1 MEQIMTI
8 CRNNSLDQ
16 LEEILALTERIIS
29 VSITP
34 QVERQRFSNQ
44 EKSHLHAEQNF
55 SSPKINYYF
64 RRNTFFF
71 TKWTKK

>member
-44 EKSHLHAEQNF
+44 EKSHLHAE
-55 SSPKINYYF
+55 
-64 RRNTFFF
+64 
-71 TKWTKK
+71 